1 MTPIDQ
7 DQPKPPKAIAVDPLL
22 LKEITETRYKLAH
35 LINRLV
41 FHASPDELVQ
51 KTMQKCQEQKDEFIE
66 EICNELG
73 DRRAF
78 EHMDCLQDL
87 KKAKSSFISHCF
99 CIMFRQGIAW
109 TEIVQ
114 EISDRLPQNE
124 NNREK
129 IDKLRELGDS
139 LTLTLKD
146 FS

>member
-1 MTPIDQ
+1 MTLIDK
-7 DQPKPPKAIAVDPLL
+7 DPPEPPNAIAIDPHLL
-22 LKEITETRYKLAH
+22 QEITETRYKLTH
-35 LINRLV
+35 LIKRLV

-51 KTMQKCQEQKDEFIE
+51 KTMQQCQKQKDEFIE

-73 DRRAF
+73 DRGAF

-87 KKAKSSFISHCF
+87 KNAKSAFIAHCF
-99 CIMFRQGIAW
+99 CVMFRQGIAW

-114 EISDRLPQNE
+114 EISDRLPPNE

-129 IDKLRELGDS
+129 IDTLRELGDS

>member
-1 MTPIDQ
+1 MTLIDK
-7 DQPKPPKAIAVDPLL
+7 DSPEPPKAIAIDPLL
-22 LKEITETRYKLAH
+22 MKEITETRHKLAH

-41 FHASPDELVQ
+41 FDASPDELVQ
-51 KTMQKCQEQKDEFIE
+51 KNMQKCQKQKDEFIE

-73 DRRAF
+73 DRGAF

-87 KKAKSSFISHCF
+87 KNAKSSFIAHCF

-109 TEIVQ
+109 MEIVQ
-114 EISDRLPQNE
+114 EISDRLLQDQ

-139 LTLTLKD
+139 LVLTLKD